1 MYIFAL
7 EVVLQ
12 DVRKLVLNIS
22 ISDTMQIDNHTVVA
36 ITYHLKLQ
44 VEDGDFEVVE
54 VVDEQ
59 DPMYF
64 IWGMSGLPEEFEN
77 NLLGLSAGDTFDFR
91 IAPEKGYGEID
102 PGAIVDLPR
111 SLFEEEGVNTDELL
125 VLGNSIPMTNEEGDR
140 LQGIV
145 VDIKEGLV
153 TLNFNHPLAGREMDF
168 SGKIVLVRKATATEL
183 EHGHVHGDGGI
194 SH

>member
-1 MYIFAL
+1 
-7 EVVLQ
+7 
-12 DVRKLVLNIS
+12 
-22 ISDTMQIDNHTVVA
+22 MQIDNHKVVA
-36 ITYHLKLQ
+36 ITYNLRLQ
-44 VEDGDFEVVE
+44 GEDGDFEVVE

-64 IWGMSGLPEEFEN
+64 IWGLSGLPEEFEN

-168 SGKIVLVRKATATEL
+168 SGTIILVRNATATEL

-194 SH
+194 CH

>member
-1 MYIFAL
+1 
-7 EVVLQ
+7 
-12 DVRKLVLNIS
+12 
-22 ISDTMQIDNHTVVA
+22 MQIDNHKVVA

-44 VEDGDFEVVE
+44 AEDGDFEVVE

-64 IWGMSGLPEEFEN
+64 IWGLSGLPEEFEN
-77 NLLGLSAGDTFDFR
+77 NLLGLSAGDAFDFR

-168 SGKIVLVRKATATEL
+168 SGKIVLVREATATEL

-194 SH
+194 CH

>member
-1 MYIFAL
+1 
-7 EVVLQ
+7 
-12 DVRKLVLNIS
+12 
-22 ISDTMQIDNHTVVA
+22 MQIDNHKVVA
-36 ITYHLKLQ
+36 ITYNLRLQ
-44 VEDGDFEVVE
+44 DEDGDFDVVE

-64 IWGMSGLPEEFEN
+64 IWGLSGLPEEFEN

-91 IAPEKGYGEID
+91 IAPEKGYGEVD
-102 PGAIVDLPR
+102 PGAIIDLPR

-145 VDIKEGLV
+145 VDIGQETV

-168 SGKIVLVRKATATEL
+168 SGKIVLVRNATATEL
-183 EHGHVHGDGGI
+183 EHGHVHGEGGI
-194 SH
+194 CH

>member
-1 MYIFAL
+1 
-7 EVVLQ
+7 
-12 DVRKLVLNIS
+12 
-22 ISDTMQIDNHTVVA
+22 MQIDNHKVVA
-36 ITYHLKLQ
+36 ITYSLRLQ
-44 VEDGDFEVVE
+44 DEDGDFDVVE

-64 IWGMSGLPEEFEN
+64 IWGLSGLPEEFEN

-91 IAPEKGYGEID
+91 IAPEKGYGEVD
-102 PGAIVDLPR
+102 PGAIIDLPR

-145 VDIKEGLV
+145 VDIRDESV

-168 SGKIVLVRKATATEL
+168 SGKIVLVRNATATEL
-183 EHGHVHGDGGI
+183 EHGHVHGEGGI
-194 SH
+194 CH

>member
-1 MYIFAL
+1 
-7 EVVLQ
+7 
-12 DVRKLVLNIS
+12 
-22 ISDTMQIDNHTVVA
+22 MQIDNHKVVA
-36 ITYHLKLQ
+36 VTYNLRLQ
-44 VEDGDFEVVE
+44 DEDGDFDVVE

-64 IWGMSGLPEEFEN
+64 IWGLSGLPEEFEN

-91 IAPEKGYGEID
+91 IAPEKGYGEVD
-102 PGAIVDLPR
+102 PGAIIDLPR

-145 VDIKEGLV
+145 VDISEETV

-168 SGKIVLVRKATATEL
+168 SGKIVLVRNATATEL
-183 EHGHVHGDGGI
+183 EHGHVHGEGGI
-194 SH
+194 CH

>member
-1 MYIFAL
+1 
-7 EVVLQ
+7 
-12 DVRKLVLNIS
+12 
-22 ISDTMQIDNHTVVA
+22 MQIDNHKVGA
-36 ITYHLKLQ
+36 ITYNLRLQ
-44 VEDGDFEVVE
+44 DEDGDFDVVE

-64 IWGMSGLPEEFEN
+64 IWGLSGLPEEFEN

-91 IAPEKGYGEID
+91 IAPEKGYGEVD
-102 PGAIVDLPR
+102 PGAIIDLPR

-145 VDIKEGLV
+145 VDIGQETV

-168 SGKIVLVRKATATEL
+168 SGKIVLVRNATATEL
-183 EHGHVHGDGGI
+183 EHGHVHGEGGI
-194 SH
+194 CH

>member
-1 MYIFAL
+1 
-7 EVVLQ
+7 
-12 DVRKLVLNIS
+12 
-22 ISDTMQIDNHTVVA
+22 MQIDNHKVVA
-36 ITYHLKLQ
+36 ITYHLSLQ
-44 VEDGDFEVVE
+44 DEDGDFEVVE

-64 IWGMSGLPEEFEN
+64 IWGLSGLPEEFEN

-91 IAPEKGYGEID
+91 LAPEKGYGEVD
-102 PGAIVDLPR
+102 PGAIIDLPR

-145 VDIKEGLV
+145 VDIAEESV

-168 SGKIVLVRKATATEL
+168 SGKIVLVRDATATEL
-183 EHGHVHGDGGI
+183 EHGHVHGEGGI
-194 SH
+194 CH

>member
-1 MYIFAL
+1 
-7 EVVLQ
+7 
-12 DVRKLVLNIS
+12 
-22 ISDTMQIDNHTVVA
+22 MQIDNHKVVA
-36 ITYHLKLQ
+36 ITYNLRLQ
-44 VEDGDFEVVE
+44 DEDGDFDVVE

-64 IWGMSGLPEEFEN
+64 IWGLSGLPEEFEN

-91 IAPEKGYGEID
+91 IAPDKGYGEVD
-102 PGAIVDLPR
+102 PGAIIDLPR

-145 VDIKEGLV
+145 VDISEETV

-168 SGKIVLVRKATATEL
+168 SGKIVLVRNATATEL
-183 EHGHVHGDGGI
+183 EHGHVHGEGGI
-194 SH
+194 CH

>member
-1 MYIFAL
+1 
-7 EVVLQ
+7 
-12 DVRKLVLNIS
+12 
-22 ISDTMQIDNHTVVA
+22 MQIDNHKVVA
-36 ITYHLKLQ
+36 ITYRLKLQ
-44 VEDGDFEVVE
+44 AEEGDFEVVE

-64 IWGMSGLPEEFEN
+64 IWGLSGLPEEFEN

-91 IAPEKGYGEID
+91 IAPDKGYGEID

-125 VLGNSIPMTNEEGDR
+125 VLGNSIPMTNEEGDK
-140 LQGIV
+140 LHGIV

-168 SGKIVLVRKATATEL
+168 SGKIVLVRDATATEL

-194 SH
+194 CH

>member
-1 MYIFAL
+1 M
-7 EVVLQ
+7 
-12 DVRKLVLNIS
+12 
-22 ISDTMQIDNHTVVA
+22 
-36 ITYHLKLQ
+36 
-44 VEDGDFEVVE
+44 
-54 VVDEQ
+54 
-59 DPMYF
+59 
-64 IWGMSGLPEEFEN
+64 
-77 NLLGLSAGDTFDFR
+77 SAGDTFDFR

-168 SGKIVLVRKATATEL
+168 SGKIVLVREATATEL

>member
-1 MYIFAL
+1 
-7 EVVLQ
+7 
-12 DVRKLVLNIS
+12 
-22 ISDTMQIDNHTVVA
+22 MQIDNHKVVA
-36 ITYHLKLQ
+36 ITYSLRLQ
-44 VEDGDFEVVE
+44 DEDGDFDVVE

-64 IWGMSGLPEEFEN
+64 IWGLSGLPEEFEN

-91 IAPEKGYGEID
+91 IAPEKGYGEVD
-102 PGAIVDLPR
+102 PGAIIDLPR

-145 VDIKEGLV
+145 VDISEETV

-168 SGKIVLVRKATATEL
+168 SGKIVLVRNATATEL
-183 EHGHVHGDGGI
+183 EHGHVHGEGGI
-194 SH
+194 CH